1 KPTVPNTGDAAT
13 RTVNATGA
21 GFPVSTAGRVAVM
34 TGAPGSGGTEVVG
47 ADVTTDAEGNFPATA
62 LEVPD
67 GQAAG
72 AYHITGVFGAVTSD
86 NTALAVTDGTAV
98 AALTPD
104 KETVDSTG
112 TEGDRT
118 IAVTGTGWTPNA
130 TVTVARNTGAPGS
143 GGTEVVSGT
152 GTADAQ
158 GALAAVSL
166 IVPEDQAAGD
176 YHLLGSDGDLTAD
189 ANAITVTGGAA
200 AAALTPDKTTV
211 DSAGTEG
218 DRTIAVT
225 GTGWT
230 PNATVTVAL
239 NTGAPGSG
247 GTEVVSATGTAG
259 PDGVLPAV
267 SVIVP
272 ADRAAGDY
280 HLLGGDGT
288 LTADAN
294 AITVTGAAPEAAITT
309 DKATISVAGDETART
324 FNPSGTGF
332 PANATVT
339 IGLYPGA
346 PGSGGT
352 MIIGEDQTA
361 DAQGAV
367 AAFPMIV
374 DAGQAPG
381 DYHVMA
387 TAGEVVVDNTPMTI
401 TA

>member
-1 KPTVPNTGDAAT
+1 ITVDGTGWPASGTGTVALNSGAPGSGGTEVVSAPVTVDAQGAFADIALIVPENQAAGPYHIVTTVGAATSDNTPINVTDGTAGPAISPDKTSVDSGAPEADRTINVTGTDWAANAAVTLALNTGAPGTGGTQVATANATADGEGAFPATPLIVPEQQATGDYHIIATGADQTSDNTAITVTAGGGAVLTADKPTVPNTGDAAT

-130 TVTVARNTGAPGS
+130 TVTVALNTGAPGS

-166 IVPEDQAAGD
+166 IVPED
-176 YHLLGSDGDLTAD
+176 
-189 ANAITVTGGAA
+189 
-200 AAALTPDKTTV
+200 
-211 DSAGTEG
+211 
-218 DRTIAVT
+218 
-225 GTGWT
+225 
-230 PNATVTVAL
+230 
-239 NTGAPGSG
+239 
-247 GTEVVSATGTAG
+247 
-259 PDGVLPAV
+259 
-267 SVIVP
+267 
-272 ADRAAGDY
+272 
-280 HLLGGDGT
+280 
-288 LTADAN
+288 
-294 AITVTGAAPEAAITT
+294 
-309 DKATISVAGDETART
+309 
-324 FNPSGTGF
+324 
-332 PANATVT
+332 
-339 IGLYPGA
+339 
-346 PGSGGT
+346 
-352 MIIGEDQTA
+352 
-361 DAQGAV
+361 
-367 AAFPMIV
+367 
-374 DAGQAPG
+374 
-381 DYHVMA
+381 
-387 TAGEVVVDNTPMTI
+387 
-401 TA
+401 